1 MVGLYPIPEGRY
13 KMQHTVQK
21 KATDRLKIIEGHL
34 RKVRE
39 MVEEGKYCPDI
50 IQQSTAVQS
59 ALKRVDELLLEGHLK
74 ACVTEAIK
82 SGGGEKEISEL
93 LEAFRKR

>member
-1 MVGLYPIPEGRY
+1 
-13 KMQHTVQK
+13 MQHVVQK
-21 KATDRLKIIEGHL
+21 KAVDRLKIIEGHL

-74 ACVTEAIK
+74 DCVTEAIK

-93 LEAFRKR
+93 IEAFRKR

>member
-1 MVGLYPIPEGRY
+1 
-13 KMQHTVQK
+13 MQKNIKTVAIK
-21 KATDRLKIIEGHL
+21 RLNIIEGHL

-74 ACVTEAIK
+74 DCVTKAIK
-82 SGGGEKEISEL
+82 SGGGEKEIQEL

>member
-1 MVGLYPIPEGRY
+1 M
-13 KMQHTVQK
+13 QK
-21 KATDRLKIIEGHL
+21 KIQHDAKKRLGIIEGHL

-74 ACVTEAIK
+74 DCVTEAIK
-82 SGGGEKEISEL
+82 SGGGEKEIGEL